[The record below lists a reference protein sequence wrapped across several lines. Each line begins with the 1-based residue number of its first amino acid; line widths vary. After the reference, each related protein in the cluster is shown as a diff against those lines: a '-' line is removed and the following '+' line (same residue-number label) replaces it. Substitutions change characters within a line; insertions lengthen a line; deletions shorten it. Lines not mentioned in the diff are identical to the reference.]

1 MSTVL
6 LLEEGVELDKAL
18 THGERSAHRPL
29 GVVLVDPGYAENG
42 HNCVARILLDGAPEA
57 PDLLAHLFE
66 EGRQELPELLGIV
79 PLSELRR
86 ARQICE
92 EHRDDL
98 ALFASGHGFTSEVSA
113 AMLRARRTRAK

>member
-1 MSTVL
+1 MYSV
-6 LLEEGVELDKAL
+6 KA
-18 THGERSAHRPL
+18 GPRNS
-29 GVVLVDPGYAENG
+29 
-42 HNCVARILLDGAPEA
+42 EA